1 MEYRY
6 HVIGQEVNQYPV
18 HAMGNAGTSKKE
30 IVYLEN
36 YGENIKIYAS
46 ICKLINADHI
56 NLEFSLISTYNN
68 SKFVQ

>member
-1 MEYRY
+1 
-6 HVIGQEVNQYPV
+6 
-18 HAMGNAGTSKKE
+18 MGNAGNSKNE

-36 YGENIKIYAS
+36 YGENLKIYAS